1 MKSTD
6 HTDIQFK
13 ESMNV
18 QALEMAR
25 KDNIALGKGL
35 AEAGEEFAKYRA
47 AKVRVRPYSANYT
60 AIRTGSHPT

>member
-1 MKSTD
+1 MAA
-6 HTDIQFK
+6 QFK

-25 KDNIALGKGL
+25 KDNLALGKGL

-47 AKVRVRPYSANYT
+47 AKVSCSSACV
-60 AIRTGSHPT
+60 IRCY